1 MLLQILLILFV
12 LLLLILGCFWYLRIF
27 ETPAYS
33 EQEFGPHYIIYEPHV
48 GHYDK
53 TNRLLSTLRKRLRQ
67 EAIPYTS
74 SFAIFYD
81 HPKEGTNYDQWT
93 SVLGCV
99 LDLQHPDGNQ
109 KKEIVGTDEK
119 ETNEKKES
127 KDKSQDQENE
137 NNNENENENKIVN
150 ENEMQ
155 NTDSNQ
161 TKVDQIYLE
170 KLKEKGLRSK
180 KIEKMKIVKAT
191 WKSDRPFAL
200 SIGLSLKLSKFLKWA
215 RGKDYKI
222 GHMMESYQ
230 GTIGRRGSTISYIF
244 AQEDSDIFDRPE
256 LFVLSKKNN

>member
-1 MLLQILLILFV
+1 MWLHILLILIV
-12 LLLLILGCFWYLRIF
+12 LLLLTLGCFWYLRIF

-67 EAIPYTS
+67 ESIPYTS

-99 LDLQHPDGNQ
+99 LDLQHTGGNQ
-109 KKEIVGTDEK
+109 SK

-127 KDKSQDQENE
+127 KDKVQEKE
-137 NNNENENENKIVN
+137 KEKENENENENKSMN
-150 ENEMQ
+150 ENEKQLTNQ

-161 TKVDQIYLE
+161 TKMSQDYME

-180 KIEKMKIVKAT
+180 KIEKIKVVKAT

-200 SIGLSLKLSKFLKWA
+200 SIGLSLKLSRFLKWA
-215 RGKDYKI
+215 RSKDYKI
-222 GHMMESYQ
+222 GNMMESYQ
-230 GTIGRRGSTISYIF
+230 GTTGRRGSTISYIF